1 MKRIFF
7 TVTNDL
13 SFDQRMHRICESLAL
28 SGFEVTLVG
37 RELKNSLPL
46 SSRSFKH
53 KRLRCF
59 FNKGFLFY
67 AEYNI
72 ALFFYLLFQKADA
85 ICAIDLDTILP
96 CLFVSKIKNVER
108 IYDAH
113 EFFTEMKEVR
123 SRPQVKKFWHSIE
136 KYAVPQFKN
145 GYTVSQSLA
154 EEFNRLY
161 KRHFITIR
169 NLPVLRKL
177 DSVEKKEKFLLAQG
191 AVNEARG
198 FEWLIPAM
206 KNVSFPLMICG
217 DGNFMQQLK
226 SLIKTNG
233 VQDKVELRGM
243 MLPEHLW
250 PVTQSATLGLGL
262 AEKEGVHQFLALP
275 NKFFDYLHAGL
286 PQLAM
291 AYPEYQKINSEFRV
305 AVLIEELDVNIISN
319 SINNIMEDEKLLQ
332 ELHLN
337 CLKAREIYCWQ
348 NEEKTLIRFYKQ
360 IFNIE

>member
-1 MKRIFF
+1 M
-7 TVTNDL
+7 
-13 SFDQRMHRICESLAL
+13 QRICESLAQE
-28 SGFEVTLVG
+28 GFDVTLVG
-37 RELKNSLPL
+37 RELKGSLPL
-46 SSRSFKH
+46 DSRSFKQI
-53 KRLRCF
+53 RLRCF

-72 ALFFYLLFQKADA
+72 ALFFFLLFRKMDA

-96 CLFVSKIKNVER
+96 CLFVSKLKNIER

-123 SRPQVKKFWHSIE
+123 TRPAVKKFWQSIE
-136 KYAVPQFKN
+136 EYAIPQFKF
-145 GYTVSQSLA
+145 GYTVSESLA
-154 EEFNRLY
+154 REFNWMY
-161 KRHFITIR
+161 KRNFITIR

-177 DSVEKKEKFLLAQG
+177 DSIEKKEKFLLVQG

-206 KNVSFPLMICG
+206 KQIRYPLVICG
-217 DGNFMQQLK
+217 DGNFMDQLK
-226 SLIKTNG
+226 VLIKKNE
-233 VQDKVELRGM
+233 VQDKVELKGM
-243 MLPEHLW
+243 MLPPELW
-250 PVTQSATLGLGL
+250 PVTQSAGLGLAL

-286 PQLAM
+286 PQLTM
-291 AYPEYQKINSEFRV
+291 AYPEYEKINNEFRV
-305 AVLIEELDVNIISN
+305 AVLIQDLDVQVIVD
-319 SINNIMEDEKLLQ
+319 SINRMMDDEKLLE

-348 NEEKTLIRFYKQ
+348 NEEKTLIRFYKE
-360 IFNIE
+360 IFNIG